1 MSFKRIQKTAF
12 FAALVA
18 IALNISVIG
27 VSSATD
33 SVFTSGLSTGAAIK
47 IAKKAVRECRR
58 DGFSVSAAVVDA
70 SGVLLA
76 QVRDNGAGPHTVT
89 SAFRK
94 AFTAASLRRSTG
106 ELAELIVNVPTTAGL
121 QFMNDNLLLLQGG
134 LPIMVGG
141 EIAGGVGVGGAPGGQ
156 FDEACAM
163 AALDSANNDELG
175 DD

>member
-1 MSFKRIQKTAF
+1 MRAKRIQRTTF
-12 FAALVA
+12 WAAMVA

-27 VSSATD
+27 VSSASQ
-33 SVFTSGLSTGAAIK
+33 SVYSSNLSTGAAIK
-47 IAKKAVRECRR
+47 IAKRAVKACRQ

-70 SGVLLA
+70 SAVLLA

-106 ELAELIVNVPTTAGL
+106 ELAELIVSVPTTAGL
-121 QFMNDNLLLLQGG
+121 QFMNDNLLMLQGG
-134 LPIMVGG
+134 LPILVGG

-156 FDEACAM
+156 LDEACALT
-163 AALDSANNDELG
+163 ALNSVDES
-175 DD
+175 DDD